1 MCIRRHN
8 WKICEFDRMPRACPE
23 LVQMIPCLK
32 TGNHG
37 LKPLLKEGKIGLDD
51 LRSE

>member
-37 LKPLLKEGKIGLDD
+37 LTLRLEEREIGLDD
-51 LRSE
+51 FRGE